1 MWPQTVEGRRARIT
15 QYKDMG
21 IFVGAMMFIYL
32 FEDKIRGLLEIDTE
46 ELRVLTA
53 GQRGAFPM

>member
-1 MWPQTVEGRRARIT
+1 MWPQTVEGRRARFT